1 MRSGLAVHDDGRL
14 TAATATVRPKS
25 SFLKA
30 KQRLAKSEATPGYP
44 DATPDKLRPS
54 SRLSD
59 LMRRIQAKAN
69 SCHMQ
74 FESFVKRAVTKYDG
88 AAGVKSDA
96 VCRDVVT
103 TLTVPPVRSSLK
115 QYLFPGPVQIDFDGG
130 AVQTPPTLS
139 RVKAADRAPCR
150 AQPSD
155 ESGAEKD
162 RLKYYCQVVKV
173 ATVTPAT
180 LPSLAARSSFKTWG
194 APAHKTRP
202 DLAELSFWPTKHV
215 TCIEV
220 TLVNNQ
226 APAQRRPTTQ
236 TQTHNSPMRTYCFGE
251 RPSLSDGDPSPCGT
265 LCSHRSHRSTT
276 SEASD
281 QFDSGYEE
289 NKSRSPDSPPVLEE
303 SCSGSVF
310 RSIFDR
316 LEFANKPVVKASM
329 APAPKVQPKRSTIRR
344 EQAFRTRNKK
354 AWSRAKESRR
364 EHELLER
371 FQLIRQRMGEDSA
384 DDADA
389 ADSHRAVD
397 DALFPLPS
405 VVKTLV
411 RQYNNGL
418 EHRPREKIV
427 PSRLNSKR
435 GADSTAPP
443 LPPPRPGRD
452 ARDALHQ
459 VQYTRPRIRLAPL
472 EVCAS
477 PISLHLTSRDVT
489 SPCHVMGEACRE
501 VLESK
506 LEAGQFVSL
515 LKRLSVDACRG

>member
-1 MRSGLAVHDDGRL
+1 M
-14 TAATATVRPKS
+14 AA
-25 SFLKA
+25 
-30 KQRLAKSEATPGYP
+30 
-44 DATPDKLRPS
+44 
-54 SRLSD
+54 
-59 LMRRIQAKAN
+59 
-69 SCHMQ
+69 
-74 FESFVKRAVTKYDG
+74 
-88 AAGVKSDA
+88 
-96 VCRDVVT
+96 
-103 TLTVPPVRSSLK
+103 
-115 QYLFPGPVQIDFDGG
+115 
-130 AVQTPPTLS
+130 
-139 RVKAADRAPCR
+139 
-150 AQPSD
+150 
-155 ESGAEKD
+155 
-162 RLKYYCQVVKV
+162 
-173 ATVTPAT
+173 
-180 LPSLAARSSFKTWG
+180 
-194 APAHKTRP
+194 
-202 DLAELSFWPTKHV
+202 
-215 TCIEV
+215 
-220 TLVNNQ
+220 
-226 APAQRRPTTQ
+226 
-236 TQTHNSPMRTYCFGE
+236 
-251 RPSLSDGDPSPCGT
+251 
-265 LCSHRSHRSTT
+265 
-276 SEASD
+276 
-281 QFDSGYEE
+281 
-289 NKSRSPDSPPVLEE
+289 
-303 SCSGSVF
+303 
-310 RSIFDR
+310 
-316 LEFANKPVVKASM
+316 
-329 APAPKVQPKRSTIRR
+329 APKVQPKRSTIRR